1 LPDVVYVDKMTR
13 YVQWYTRAY
22 MLLPQEL
29 RAGLAAPES
38 LDTSFSAVV
47 SDTIARVIDANEAT
61 GAAAADLAKDVT
73 QSASSVALWVAAG
86 ALAAL
91 YFMGLRK

>member
-1 LPDVVYVDKMTR
+1 
-13 YVQWYTRAY
+13 
-22 MLLPQEL
+22 
-29 RAGLAAPES
+29 
-38 LDTSFSAVV
+38 
-47 SDTIARVIDANEAT
+47 
-61 GAAAADLAKDVT
+61 LAKDVT